1 MDLAEQAIRISGLTY
16 RYADGMQAL
25 AGIDLE
31 IDRGETVAIVGPNGA
46 GKTTLM
52 MHLNGILPQQK
63 SSWWAKVSHGHSH
76 SESGVLQEPQAESS
90 GVWIDGIKVGRKSL
104 PEIRK
109 RVGLLFQD
117 PDDQLFALSVIDDVA
132 FGPMNHGMARDDAR
146 KWAMECLQLV
156 GLEHLADRPPN
167 HLSFGERKR
176 VCLAGVLAC
185 KPTIIVMDEPTANLD
200 PRARRRFIEL
210 TKSLEMTKVIVTH
223 DLEMVLEICGR
234 AILLDGGKVVADG
247 VPRQLLS
254 DKELVEAHGLEVPVS
269 LACK

>member
-1 MDLAEQAIRISGLTY
+1 
-16 RYADGMQAL
+16 
-25 AGIDLE
+25 
-31 IDRGETVAIVGPNGA
+31 
-46 GKTTLM
+46 
-52 MHLNGILPQQK
+52 
-63 SSWWAKVSHGHSH
+63 
-76 SESGVLQEPQAESS
+76 
-90 GVWIDGIKVGRKSL
+90 
-104 PEIRK
+104 
-109 RVGLLFQD
+109 
-117 PDDQLFALSVIDDVA
+117 
-132 FGPMNHGMARDDAR
+132 
-146 KWAMECLQLV
+146 
-156 GLEHLADRPPN
+156 
-167 HLSFGERKR
+167 
-176 VCLAGVLAC
+176 VLAC